1 MSLVLE
7 VSIESDFLPGLHLRC
22 PARIA
27 ISDAVRPAHGG
38 TERHR
43 VKDSR
48 LPGKVDLDPS
58 PRPQTPHAATRPC
71 AR

>member
-1 MSLVLE
+1 MPLVPE
-7 VSIESDFLPGLHLRC
+7 VSVESDFPSGIYLHC
-22 PARIA
+22 PAQLA
-27 ISDAVRPAHGG
+27 IGDAVCPAHGG

-48 LPGKVDLDPS
+48 LPGEVDLDPT
-58 PRPQTPHAATRPC
+58 PDPQAPHAATRPC